1 MIVYQESCETF
12 MADVRESNIDF
23 VIYNQFQQ
31 KLHHRTSESEVNSWK
46 NSMQYMKNV
55 LEVADVPRDAMVT
68 IECQIPQTSKRIDF
82 ILTGLD
88 EKKHIK
94 LENNRMQDSYA
105 EAIIPLG
112 DRPELRNTYDS
123 FLKYVRFG
131 RLLEDLDTMAGDN
144 F

>member
-1 MIVYQESCETF
+1 

-23 VIYNQFQQ
+23 VIHQQFQQ
-31 KLHHRTSESEVNSWK
+31 KYHHRTSENEVNSWR

-88 EKKHIK
+88 
-94 LENNRMQDSYA
+94 A
-105 EAIIPLG
+105 E
-112 DRPELRNTYDS
+112 RN
-123 FLKYVRFG
+123 
-131 RLLEDLDTMAGDN
+131 
-144 F
+144 